1 MEEKPTAL
9 QVWSK
14 VWSKQKTAQKLAFL
28 GCFPV
33 VEAMGVELFSERK
46 ETKN

>member
-14 VWSKQKTAQKLAFL
+14 VWSKQKNSLETCVPRLF
-28 GCFPV
+28 FV